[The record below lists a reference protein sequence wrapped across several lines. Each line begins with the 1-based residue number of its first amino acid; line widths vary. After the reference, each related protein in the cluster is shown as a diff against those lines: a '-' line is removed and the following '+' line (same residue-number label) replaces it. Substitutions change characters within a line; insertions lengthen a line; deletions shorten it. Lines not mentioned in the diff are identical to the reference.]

1 MAARAA
7 AAAAD
12 GVIGVCEAVDDELV
26 CDDESDDC
34 DGGGGGGG
42 GAGVALGGVVDEH
55 PQGASPVV
63 LHIVRFHQ
71 SSIGRR

>member
-42 GAGVALGGVVDEH
+42 GAGVALGGVVDESTLG
-55 PQGASPVV
+55 GANALKAAVISRVGEGGP
-63 LHIVRFHQ
+63 
-71 SSIGRR
+71 

>member
-26 CDDESDDC
+26 CDDESDDG
-34 DGGGGGGG
+34 GGGGGGG
-42 GAGVALGGVVDEH
+42 GAGVALGGVVDESTLG
-55 PQGASPVV
+55 GANALKAAVISRVGEGGP
-63 LHIVRFHQ
+63 
-71 SSIGRR
+71 